1 MRFLFTEVLEMR
13 VKALVIRILRQI
25 LRDKRTIA
33 LLIFAPILVLT
44 MLHLVFNGDDYVPK
58 VGLVDVPKAIV
69 ERIDDGDAKITEYH
83 SEKKAK
89 EDLANRDIDGYLL
102 FNGKSP
108 AVYLEGSDP
117 GVNGATIKWIQSSM
131 KLLQPG
137 NSSVDLKVSYLHGSS
152 KMGQF
157 DFFGPVLLGFFVFFF
172 VFLIAGVSFLRERTT
187 GTLERLLSSPLRK
200 WEIVV
205 GYVLGF
211 GIFTM
216 IQATIIASY
225 AIYVLGMLM
234 EGAFGFVLLI
244 TLLLS
249 LTALTLGILL
259 SAFANNELQMIQFIP
274 IIVVPQIFFSGL
286 FNLDT
291 ISDWLS
297 WIGPLTPLYYAADA
311 LRDVMVRGYGW
322 TDIYL
327 DILVMA
333 GFSILFMMLNILAL
347 RKYRKI

>member
-1 MRFLFTEVLEMR
+1 MRI
-13 VKALVIRILRQI
+13 KALVIRILRQI
-25 LRDKRTIA
+25 IRDKRTMG

-44 MLHLVFNGDDYVPK
+44 MLNLVFNGEDYQPK
-58 VGLVDVPKAIV
+58 VGFVDVPQAMMKKMNL
-69 ERIDDGDAKITEYH
+69 EDATVTKYE
-83 SEKKAK
+83 SEKTAK
-89 EDLANRDIDGYLL
+89 EDLSNKEIDGYLY
-102 FNGKSP
+102 FKGQTPSIF
-108 AVYLEGSDP
+108 LEGSDP
-117 GVNGATIKWIQSSM
+117 SVNGATVKWIQTALTS
-131 KLLQPG
+131 LQG
-137 NSSVDLKVSYLHGSS
+137 NGETAEIDVHYLHGSNE
-152 KMGQF
+152 MGQF
-157 DFFGPVLLGFFVFFF
+157 DYFGPVLLGFFVFFF

-200 WEIVV
+200 WEIVI
-205 GYVLGF
+205 GYVIGF

-216 IQATIIASY
+216 LQATIIAAY

-286 FNLDT
+286 FNLET
-291 ISDWLS
+291 ISGWLS
-297 WIGPLTPLYYAADA
+297 WIGPFTPLYYAAEA

-322 TDIYL
+322 NEIYMNL
-327 DILVMA
+327 LILA
-333 GFSILFMMLNILAL
+333 GFSLVFIILNVFAL

>member
-1 MRFLFTEVLEMR
+1 MRI
-13 VKALVIRILRQI
+13 KALIIRILRQI
-25 LRDKRTIA
+25 VRDKRTMG

-44 MLHLVFNGDDYVPK
+44 MLHLVFNGDDYNPK
-58 VGLVDVPKAIV
+58 VGLVNVPETILDKMDL
-69 ERIDDGDAKITEYH
+69 DDATVTEYDKEKDAKD
-83 SEKKAK
+83 
-89 EDLANRDIDGYLL
+89 DLSNQEIDGYVR
-102 FNGKSP
+102 FAGNVPSI
-108 AVYLEGSDP
+108 VLEGSDP
-117 GVNGATIKWIQSSM
+117 SVNGATVKWIQTAL
-131 KLLQPG
+131 KPLQG
-137 NSSVDLKVSYLHGSS
+137 NEAAFELEADYLHGSNE
-152 KMGQF
+152 MGQF
-157 DFFGPVLLGFFVFFF
+157 DYFGPVLLGFFVFFF

-200 WEIVV
+200 WEIVI

-216 IQATIIASY
+216 VQASIIAAY

-234 EGAFGFVLLI
+234 EGAFGYVLFI

-249 LTALTLGILL
+249 LTALTLGISL

-297 WIGPLTPLYYAADA
+297 WIGPFTPLYYAADA

-322 TDIYL
+322 DEIQIDL
-327 DILVMA
+327 LALA

>member
-1 MRFLFTEVLEMR
+1 MMRI
-13 VKALVIRILRQI
+13 KALIIRILRQI
-25 LRDKRTIA
+25 IRDKRTIG

-44 MLHLVFNGDDYVPK
+44 MLHLVFNGDDYDPK
-58 VGLVDVPKAIV
+58 VGLVNVPESILDKM
-69 ERIDDGDAKITEYH
+69 ELKDATVTEYTE
-83 SEKKAK
+83 EKDAK
-89 EDLANRDIDGYLL
+89 EDLSNQEIDGYVR
-102 FNGKSP
+102 FAGNVPSI
-108 AVYLEGSDP
+108 VLEGSDP
-117 GVNGATIKWIQSSM
+117 SVNGATVKWVQTAL
-131 KLLQPG
+131 KPLQG
-137 NSSVDLKVSYLHGSS
+137 NGAAFELEADYLHGSS
-152 KMGQF
+152 EMRQF
-157 DFFGPVLLGFFVFFF
+157 DYFGPVLLGFFVFFF

-187 GTLERLLSSPLRK
+187 GTLERLFSSPLRK
-200 WEIVV
+200 WEIVI

-216 IQATIIASY
+216 VQASIIAAY

-234 EGAFGFVLLI
+234 EGAFGYVLFI

-274 IIVVPQIFFSGL
+274 LVVVPQIFFSGL

-297 WIGPLTPLYYAADA
+297 WIGPFTPLYYAADA

-322 TDIYL
+322 DEIQIDL
-327 DILVMA
+327 LALA
-333 GFSILFMMLNILAL
+333 GFSILFMILNILAL
-347 RKYRKI
+347 RKYRKT

>member
-1 MRFLFTEVLEMR
+1 MRI
-13 VKALVIRILRQI
+13 KALVIRILRQI
-25 LRDKRTIA
+25 VRDKRTMG

-44 MLHLVFNGDDYVPK
+44 MLHFVFNSSDYNPK
-58 VGLVDVPKAIV
+58 VGLVNVPESIV
-69 ERIDDGDAKITEYH
+69 DKLVLDDATVTQYNEEKDAK
-83 SEKKAK
+83 K
-89 EDLANRDIDGYLL
+89 DLSDREIDGYVR
-102 FNGKSP
+102 FDNQVPSIF
-108 AVYLEGSDP
+108 LEGSDP
-117 GVNGATIKWIQSSM
+117 SVNGATVKWIQTA
-131 KLLQPG
+131 LGPLQG
-137 NSSVDLKVSYLHGSS
+137 NSVAFELEVDYLHGSS
-152 KMGQF
+152 EMGQF
-157 DFFGPVLLGFFVFFF
+157 DYFGPVLLGFFVFFF

-200 WEIVV
+200 WEIVI

-216 IQATIIASY
+216 VQASIIAAY

-234 EGAFGFVLLI
+234 EGAFVYVMLI

-286 FNLDT
+286 FNLET

-297 WIGPLTPLYYAADA
+297 WIGPFTPLYYAADA
-311 LRDVMVRGYGW
+311 LREVMVRGYGW
-322 TDIYL
+322 DEIQL
-327 DILVMA
+327 DLLALA
-333 GFSILFMMLNILAL
+333 GFSILFMLLNILAL
-347 RKYRKI
+347 KKYRKI

>member
-1 MRFLFTEVLEMR
+1 MRI
-13 VKALVIRILRQI
+13 KALVIRILRQI
-25 LRDKRTIA
+25 IRDKRTMG

-44 MLHLVFNGDDYVPK
+44 MLHLVFNGDDYNPK
-58 VGLVDVPKAIV
+58 VGLVHAPGSLVD
-69 ERIDDGDAKITEYH
+69 RLDLDDADTREYNDKTEA
-83 SEKKAK
+83 KKALK
-89 EDLANRDIDGYLL
+89 DQAIDGYIV
-102 FNGKSP
+102 FDKQSP
-108 AVYLEGSDP
+108 SVFLEGSDP
-117 GVNGATIKWIQSSM
+117 SVNGATLKWIQTA
-131 KLLQPG
+131 LTPLQEKPSG
-137 NSSVDLKVSYLHGSS
+137 LHVHYLHGSS
-152 KMGQF
+152 GMGQF
-157 DFFGPVLLGFFVFFF
+157 DYFGPVLLGFFVFFF

-216 IQATIIASY
+216 IQATIIAAY

-234 EGAFGFVLLI
+234 EGAFGYVLLI

-274 IIVVPQIFFSGL
+274 IIIVPQIFFSGL

-291 ISDWLS
+291 ISEWLR
-297 WIGPLTPLYYAADA
+297 WIGPFTPLYYAADA

-322 TDIYL
+322 DKIYL
-327 DILVMA
+327 DILVMS
-333 GFSILFMMLNILAL
+333 GFSILFMILNILAL